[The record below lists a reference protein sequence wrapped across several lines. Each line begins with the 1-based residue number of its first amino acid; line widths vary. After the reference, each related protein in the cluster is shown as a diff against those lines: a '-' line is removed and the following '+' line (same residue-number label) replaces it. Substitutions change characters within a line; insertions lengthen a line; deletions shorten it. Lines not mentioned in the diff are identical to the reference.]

1 MSYSVNVYGRD
12 VICASC
18 VNAPSSKDTHDW
30 LDALFQKKFPNEEIK
45 VNYIDMD
52 NDTNLSDYDQELIE
66 QVNNDELFYPLVTIN
81 DEIVQDGYVQLK
93 PIIKWFE
100 TKGLTA

>member
-1 MSYSVNVYGRD
+1 MSYTVNVYGRD

-18 VNAPSSKDTHDW
+18 LEAPGSKDTHDW

-100 TKGLTA
+100 TKGVTA

>member
-1 MSYSVNVYGRD
+1 
-12 VICASC
+12 
-18 VNAPSSKDTHDW
+18 
-30 LDALFQKKFPNEEIK
+30 
-45 VNYIDMD
+45 MD

-100 TKGLTA
+100 TKGVTA